1 MTRLYG
7 ILAIATLIFCLLFP
21 PLVTAQ
27 GDDWQPI
34 KNISDA
40 YVKEIAEFAVN
51 EYNKIKKKK
60 LAFQNVFQG
69 RMKFIDPLN
78 IHYWLPI
85 AVRDE
90 DLPTLTSNYVTIVW
104 DNVEHSIKELLSE
117 SPVSSIVDNTHSL
130 AQFLSSAVDAAKKA
144 GEIIRKGFYET
155 KHVEYKG
162 QVDLVTETDKACEDL
177 IFNHLKQ
184 LYPTHK
190 FIGEETTA
198 ANGVTELTDDP
209 TWLVDPVDGTINF
222 VHGFPFVCVS
232 IGLTIGK
239 IPTIGVVYNPI
250 IDELFTGIR
259 GGGAFL
265 NGNPIK
271 VSSQTELVKS
281 LLVTEVGVERDN
293 VTVDATTGTINRLL
307 FEVRSIRM
315 GGSCALALCGIAC
328 GRLDLFYMDGYGG
341 PWDVAGGAV
350 IVTEAGGCVYDPSG
364 EELDITSRRV
374 AASNPLLKAAFVD
387 VLRESE

>member
-104 DNVEHSIKELLSE
+104 DNVEHSIKELLVFHE
-117 SPVSSIVDNTHSL
+117 VNSL

>member
-1 MTRLYG
+1 MTRIYG

-27 GDDWQPI
+27 GGDWQPI

-104 DNVEHSIKELLSE
+104 DNVEHSIKELLVFHE
-117 SPVSSIVDNTHSL
+117 VNSL

-239 IPTIGVVYNPI
+239 IPTVGVVYNPI